1 MSLSHQQWV
10 QHSGFAAHR
19 SVAWGKKT
27 FTRKRF
33 HKIKYTCLFQGHKC
47 DIAKQG
53 QVEPITAG
61 SMLGHGTQL
70 LREKPVSYSLKLERT
85 QGKFQYKR
93 TSHIGQGPG
102 PKAAPRVPSL
112 VPHVLGWPS
121 LHLQATET
129 V

>member
-1 MSLSHQQWV
+1 M
-10 QHSGFAAHR
+10 
-19 SVAWGKKT
+19 
-27 FTRKRF
+27 
-33 HKIKYTCLFQGHKC
+33 
-47 DIAKQG
+47 
-53 QVEPITAG
+53 EPITAG

-102 PKAAPRVPSL
+102 PKAAPRVPSP

-121 LHLQATET
+121 LHLEQGDRGAVEEAQEEEHDEGGGHG
-129 V
+129 VEVLKAFLLGAHLPLCGR